1 MIFIIHDSCLN
12 VQVSRMSEQ
21 ARQVRIP
28 GVGTAVQLADGN
40 LRVNYEDGSSLV
52 LRDRADT
59 VEFCPVARGGQWE
72 TFSRGCVPA
81 RVLDKLS
88 TIPLVLHHIQTL
100 KSGGLGR

>member
-1 MIFIIHDSCLN
+1 MSFF
-12 VQVSRMSEQ
+12 QVTTMSEQ

-28 GVGTAVQLADGN
+28 GLGTAIQLEDGN

-72 TFSRGCVPA
+72 TFRRGQMPQ

-88 TIPLVLHHIQTL
+88 SIPMVLQHIQSL
-100 KSGGLGR
+100 KTVSGGLR

>member
-59 VEFCPVARGGQWE
+59 VEFCPTATGGQWQQ
-72 TFSRGCVPA
+72 FSQANMPPLVRS
-81 RVLDKLS
+81 KLS
-88 TIPLVLHHIQTL
+88 SMPSILETL
-100 KSGGLGR
+100 MSSNGSTR